1 MHTTTYKQP
10 SAVARRQQ
18 QTVVGKGQSAQRQHP
33 APIFRRKRLLQLHTN
48 AQSAK
53 DERLEGMTVSLWVK
67 RTDDIPWDAIWS
79 FYNPA
84 VNTRLYLTG
93 NSYVGFNNGKDW
105 FDINHPGSI
114 ISEHIP
120 VGKWC
125 LVTITISRSQGC
137 TIYVNGSKIRD
148 VEYIGNC
155 NGINITDTKD
165 FDYNRVIDFI
175 QSCPNFYLGYGSFW
189 GSVDVRMDDL
199 ILYNRA
205 LEATDV
211 RALNTMSNRVT
222 DFSIGEGGCLSNL
235 SIFTGTE
242 P

>member
-1 MHTTTYKQP
+1 
-10 SAVARRQQ
+10 
-18 QTVVGKGQSAQRQHP
+18 
-33 APIFRRKRLLQLHTN
+33 
-48 AQSAK
+48 
-53 DERLEGMTVSLWVK
+53 MTVSLWVK

-84 VNTRLYLTG
+84 ANTRLYLTG

-114 ISEHIP
+114 ISERIP
-120 VGKWC
+120 IGKWS
-125 LVTITISRSQGC
+125 LVTLTVSRTEGC
-137 TIYVNGSKIRD
+137 CIYVNGSKIRD
-148 VEYIGNC
+148 VEYVGYC
-155 NGINITDTKD
+155 NGSDITDAKD
-165 FDYNRVIDFI
+165 FDYNKVMDFI

-205 LEATDV
+205 LETTDV

-222 DFSIGEGGCLSNL
+222 DFSTGEGGSSVEPIRHHGNRTMKSVYDLSGRPVKEMKKASTSSKAGRSCVHRAKDGMQL
-235 SIFTGTE
+235 FHT
-242 P
+242 PR